1 MPVRSIEDLLSPKV
15 IRERREASIWT
26 KIHPIFAIGQLG
38 VFAVS
43 VVLLVLYFFHV
54 TTFSTVFLSVLIKI
68 AFMIGAV
75 VTGSFWEKDIYGAW
89 WFAYDYFIEDVM
101 TLNVFLLHIAFLVT
115 AYAFPNSTQAVISML
130 LVAYG
135 VYFLNVIQ
143 YIVRHSGNKKSDAEP
158 SLATAA

>member
-1 MPVRSIEDLLSPKV
+1 LLSPKV

-26 KIHPIFAIGQLG
+26 KIHPVFAIGQLG

-43 VVLLVLYFFHV
+43 AVLLIMYFFHL

-68 AFMIGAV
+68 VFMIGAV
-75 VTGSFWEKDIYGAW
+75 ITGSLWEKDVYGAW

-115 AYAFPNSTQAVISML
+115 AYLWSSNMQAVISML

-158 SLATAA
+158 SLAKAA